1 MSIMRKNEYID
12 FSEYSNDYIYEI
24 NTKEDFLLFIEQKK
38 DIRKNKNITL
48 DSHYHK
54 NNVINSTRIFIE
66 RDEYS
71 YSGDTGDIIYIFAGY
86 DENYFENFQNECYIY
101 EILTNNINDGGVTII
116 KNNIDVLDFENA
128 LRKDIKFYIFTK
140 IVQLRKEKKN
150 IYFYYPLKIE
160 VTQWV
165 LDSVFNNSQKS
176 NSTNWKLIII
186 LMTITIIF
194 LAISACLKNKNKNN
208 NVDFNLNNNNN
219 DNNENLHPILND

>member
-1 MSIMRKNEYID
+1 M
-12 FSEYSNDYIYEI
+12 
-24 NTKEDFLLFIEQKK
+24 
-38 DIRKNKNITL
+38 
-48 DSHYHK
+48 
-54 NNVINSTRIFIE
+54 INSTRIFIE

-86 DENYFENFQNECYIY
+86 DENYFENFQDECYIY
-101 EILTNNINDGGVTII
+101 KILTNNINHGGMTII

-140 IVQLRKEKKN
+140 IVQLSKEKKN

-165 LDSVFNNSQKS
+165 LDSIFNNSQKS

-208 NVDFNLNNNNN
+208 NVDFNLNNNN
-219 DNNENLHPILND
+219 DNENLHPILND